1 MRSFDEIVSKMKD
14 WRGDLP
20 DPGLWITT
28 LEKAKEKARKLA
40 KQMARRADEIE
51 KEGKRLQT
59 EAARLRMLKELGRYL
74 VCINEEV
81 GDLNTT
87 LYKQMNRDI
96 ASKQRLA
103 RCLEKLG
110 DYPEWTESLKEEL
123 RGFLDELK
131 PNDRNARLLGSQL
144 DAALEDPRWEAADTQ
159 TK

>member
-1 MRSFDEIVSKMKD
+1 MSGFDEIESKMKD

-20 DPGLWITT
+20 DPGLWITA
-28 LEKAKEKARKLA
+28 LEKAKEKARKLV

-51 KEGKRLQT
+51 KEGKRLQA
-59 EAARLRMLKELGRYL
+59 EAARLRLLKELSRYL

-81 GDLNTT
+81 GELNNT

-103 RCLEKLG
+103 RCLDKLSG
-110 DYPEWTESLKEEL
+110 YPEWSESLKEDL
-123 RGFLDELK
+123 RDFMDQLK

-144 DAALEDPRWEAADTQ
+144 DAALEDPRWEAADKQ